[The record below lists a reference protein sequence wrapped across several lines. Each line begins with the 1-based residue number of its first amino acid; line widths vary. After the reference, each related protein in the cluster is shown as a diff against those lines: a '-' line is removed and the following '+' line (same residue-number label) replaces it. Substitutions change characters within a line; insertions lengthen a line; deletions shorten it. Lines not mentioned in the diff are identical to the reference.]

1 MAPLYEELCTELKW
15 PVDKP
20 FLAKMQANNEE
31 KFKKLDETLKD
42 AEENLGETEIRDALY
57 AKAEYLCQIG
67 DKVCTDNGFDFVSV
81 SKIKTPYDYYVSS
94 LMR

>member
-1 MAPLYEELCTELKW
+1 ML
-15 PVDKP
+15 
-20 FLAKMQANNEE
+20 
-31 KFKKLDETLKD
+31 
-42 AEENLGETEIRDALY
+42 

-81 SKIKTPYDYYVSS
+81 SRIKTPFDYYLSS